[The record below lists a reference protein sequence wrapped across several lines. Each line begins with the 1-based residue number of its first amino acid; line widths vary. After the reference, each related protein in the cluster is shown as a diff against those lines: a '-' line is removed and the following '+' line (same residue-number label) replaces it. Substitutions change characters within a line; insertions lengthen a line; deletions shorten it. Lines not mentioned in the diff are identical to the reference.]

1 MKNKKKKKDLNTFSS
16 SSITSTL
23 SESEQNQSSEIDLQI
38 QALNTLK
45 KVEINES
52 EIHKVHQNNKNIISS
67 LILEGATSSE
77 QKIVKEKKDLDP
89 DRKKKVKIIYI
100 KRGMKLVTDQ
110 GQYCAIDAVK
120 KYNSSLMPGNI
131 QSPTTAARKINEYS
145 LRKFVGSDKFQGL
158 STQAQRDAVLNF
170 KKTCFI
176 SSDNY
181 MEIQKK
187 QAEET

>member
-52 EIHKVHQNNKNIISS
+52 EIHKVHQNNKNVISR

-158 STQAQRDAVLNF
+158 STQAQREAVLNF